1 MSTTDPCPGLAGVAD
16 LTTVARV
23 FTDDLFTFESF
34 SLHSIVPNLRQ
45 LNLYLTPRSSQEALS
60 SYLGHLDSFQQLQRL
75 DLTFWVPLEPRRG
88 LFPVFF
94 AECLKA
100 PQQLQVLRLDGCP
113 LPDVAM
119 QVGLCTCVGWQPP
132 SISTGWFQQT
142 CMHCGPPLTCGCS
155 ASPIATAIQCLL
167 SPLW

>member
-1 MSTTDPCPGLAGVAD
+1 MSTTDPCLALAGVAD

-75 DLTFWVPLEPRRG
+75 ELTFWVPLEPRRG

-100 PQQLQVLRLDGCP
+100 PQQLQALRLDGCP

-119 QVGLCTCVGWQPP
+119 QVGPVGG
-132 SISTGWFQQT
+132 T
-142 CMHCGPPLTCGCS
+142 S
-155 ASPIATAIQCLL
+155 ACACL
-167 SPLW
+167 SPLFIAAVLC